1 MVNFES
7 VLSSKGNDS
16 MTEVENVSDSDSDE
30 ILINDSV
37 EEWIKTV
44 EFEST
49 KDVPIPDKMVD
60 QVIGQEDA
68 SIVIKKAAKQRRHV
82 IMIGDPGTGKSMLA
96 C

>member
-16 MTEVENVSDSDSDE
+16 MAEVENVSDSDSDE

-44 EFEST
+44 
-49 KDVPIPDKMVD
+49 
-60 QVIGQEDA
+60 
-68 SIVIKKAAKQRRHV
+68 
-82 IMIGDPGTGKSMLA
+82 
-96 C
+96 